1 MLNECLMGESRE
13 KAGRKQGESWERA
26 GRKDEYMR
34 VKSSNFFFTALFF
47 QNATAEFRIEFRC
60 AFNTNGFQA
69 VNYFIHSNHL
79 KTLVVVNSITEKYI

>member
-34 VKSSNFFFTALFF
+34 VCSKKCVKGK
-47 QNATAEFRIEFRC
+47 I
-60 AFNTNGFQA
+60 
-69 VNYFIHSNHL
+69 
-79 KTLVVVNSITEKYI
+79 